1 MCSTKLLPKAV
12 KESYDESGSE
22 ERREEAK
29 ETEGNGEM

>member
-1 MCSTKLLPKAV
+1 V
-12 KESYDESGSE
+12 REEGGEVVDESGSE